1 MRYIKCV
8 EEILGGFMEVNKIN
22 ADYSALESFRAS
34 KPATDVPVKTPPAEP
49 DKLEVSTQDNA
60 EKEPKKKVSLL
71 QRFKNFCAGFKKFF
85 INVGEYAKGTV
96 KGLFNGA
103 VAAAGIIGVDAIV
116 NTAKKI
122 KAQDAAGKAIKTIST
137 KGKIFAGVAGAVV
150 LGCNIFKAHLNAT
163 ERNAA
168 VDHRWG
174 TGHNEPAKS

>member
-1 MRYIKCV
+1 
-8 EEILGGFMEVNKIN
+8 MEVNKIN
-22 ADYSALESFRAS
+22 ADYSALESFRSS
-34 KPATDVPVKTPPAEP
+34 KTTDIPSKTSPSEP
-49 DKLEVSTQDNA
+49 DKIEISAKDSQS
-60 EKEPKKKVSLL
+60 KEHKKVSLF

-103 VAAAGIIGVDAIV
+103 VAAAGVIGVDAIV
-116 NTAKKI
+116 NTVKKVKAK
-122 KAQDAAGKAIKTIST
+122 DAATKAISTIST
-137 KGKIFAGVAGAVV
+137 KGKIFAGVAGAIV

-163 ERNAA
+163 EKNAA